1 MFKNKVDLSST
12 IGKVNSF
19 IDELKQGIEKHLND
33 VKAINDSI
41 DSLVENKVKL
51 IDEVTQAKE
60 LIKKLGF

>member
-12 IGKVNSF
+12 IEKVNSF

-51 IDEVTQAKE
+51 VDEVTQAKE
-60 LIKKLGF
+60 LIRKLGF